1 MGKTKDFRNFVYR
14 IENIVDEFVIV
25 ALSLSTILVAVY
37 SVFFTTQSP
46 NFIEFGRVIF
56 PWFVMLG
63 LMLIAR
69 ELWLMN
75 RNISS
80 YIEQEGEE

>member
-1 MGKTKDFRNFVYR
+1 MSKAKDFRNFVYN

-25 ALSLSTILVAVY
+25 ILSLGAIVVSVY
-37 SVFFTTQSP
+37 SVFFTSQGP

-56 PWFVMLG
+56 PWITMLA
-63 LMLIAR
+63 LMIIGR

-75 RNISS
+75 RKLTT
-80 YIEQEGEE
+80 YLEQKGDD